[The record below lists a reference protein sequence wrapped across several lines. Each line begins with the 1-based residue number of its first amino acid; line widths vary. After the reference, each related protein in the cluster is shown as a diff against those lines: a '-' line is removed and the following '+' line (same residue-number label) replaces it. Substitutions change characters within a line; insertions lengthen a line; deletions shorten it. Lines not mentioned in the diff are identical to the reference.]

1 MTSRR
6 RPVKSARKSL
16 GYGSSGYESFDHV
29 ESTAVR
35 PKTVLI
41 IAHSVARALGAD
53 TFDMSGTQPR
63 SRSAPAVV
71 ALCTAALLLWPPP
84 VRALDPSLDISQY
97 AHLAWTFRNGFL
109 LSQSQLTFQVDDLFL
124 GLCDLLGLFRDL
136 SIAFGQFTAK
146 PFHLVLQTLLSVFAL
161 PSLGPRHA
169 PHGTPIGS
177 ICTGP

>member
-1 MTSRR
+1 MTTRLGDEIDGGLHAISGDQ
-6 RPVKSARKSL
+6 RPRVARMAWLSARVAPTPL
-16 GYGSSGYESFDHV
+16 AATSF
-29 ESTAVR
+29 A
-35 PKTVLI
+35 
-41 IAHSVARALGAD
+41 
-53 TFDMSGTQPR
+53 
-63 SRSAPAVV
+63 RSAGEPIGGRRLRRGRRV
-71 ALCTAALLLWPPP
+71 
-84 VRALDPSLDISQY
+84 
-97 AHLAWTFRNGFL
+97 L